1 MDESGFK
8 AVSKRVFEAAKPNDA
23 EVLLTSKDESL
34 VRFSNNTIS
43 QHVSSME
50 TDIII
55 RIQIGQR
62 QGRASTTQYDEES
75 LVKTVKRAQMAAS
88 AQREDPSILPLTP
101 PHVYNPIDNYVERT
115 ARISPDEKVKAVKD
129 LVSKTEEKGLRSA
142 GIFSNE
148 EGIVGLANSTGLFA
162 YNRSTSA
169 TFSITTMTDD
179 SSGWAEDTKKD
190 VGLIDPLRLGRIA
203 IEKADSSRGP
213 KDIEPGEYTV
223 ILEHAAVSDL
233 LLFMAY
239 EGFGAL
245 NYLEGRSFLSGKL
258 GEKVFD
264 ERITIIDDPCHPMTI
279 GMSFDFE
286 GMPKRMVPLIVKGLA
301 KNVVHDRKTANKAGT
316 LSTGHALPQPN
327 PYGPLPFN
335 IVLNGGDSSIE
346 EMIRS
351 TERGILVTRFHYTN
365 IIDPVKLTITGMTRD
380 GTFLVEKGKISHP
393 IKNMRFTESVVRI
406 FNEVEAISK
415 DQVFAKAFF
424 GGGFVVPAMKIRSFN
439 FSSATRF

>member
-1 MDESGFK
+1 MDESEFND
-8 AVSKRVFEAAKPNDA
+8 VSKKAFEAAKAN
-23 EVLLTSKDESL
+23 EVEVMVTSQDESL
-34 VRFSNNTIS
+34 VRFADNSIS
-43 QHVSSME
+43 QHISSME
-50 TDIII
+50 TDLVI
-55 RIQIGQR
+55 RVLIGQR
-62 QGRASTTQYDEES
+62 QGKASTTQYDQES
-75 LVKTVKRAQMAAS
+75 LVKTVKRAEIAAL
-88 AQREDPSILPLTP
+88 AQREDPSILPLAP
-101 PHVYNPIDNYVERT
+101 PHSYNPIDNYVERT
-115 ARISPDEKVKAVKD
+115 ARISPDDKVKAIKEVIR
-129 LVSKTEEKGLRSA
+129 KTEEKGLKSA
-142 GIFSNE
+142 GIFSNADN
-148 EGIVGLANSTGLFA
+148 IVGLANSNGLFA
-162 YNRSTSA
+162 YNRSTTA

-190 VGLIDPLRLGRIA
+190 VDLIDPSRLGQIA

-264 ERITIIDDPCHPMTI
+264 ERTTIVDDPFHPMTI

-286 GMPKRMVPLIVKGLA
+286 GMPKKMVPLIVKGIA
-301 KNVVHDRKTANKAGT
+301 KNVVHDRKTANKAAT

-346 EMIRS
+346 EMIRA
-351 TERGILVTRFHYTN
+351 TDRGMLVTRFHYTN

-439 FSSATRF
+439 FSSTTRF

>member
-1 MDESGFK
+1 MNESEFRDI
-8 AVSKRVFEAAKPNDA
+8 SKMVFEVTKSD
-23 EVLLTSKDESL
+23 EVELLLTSRDESL

-50 TDIII
+50 TDIIV
-55 RIQIGQR
+55 RVLIGKR
-62 QGRASTTQYDEES
+62 QGRASTTQYDPVS
-75 LVKTVKRAQMAAS
+75 LEKTVKRAEMAAS
-88 AQREDPSILPLTP
+88 AQKEDPSILPLTP
-101 PHVYNPIDNYVERT
+101 PHVYSPIDNYVERT
-115 ARISPDEKVKAVKD
+115 ARISPDKKVKAIKD
-129 LVSKTEEKGLRSA
+129 LVGKTEERGLRSA
-142 GIFSNE
+142 GIFSNAD
-148 EGIVGLANSTGLFA
+148 GIVGLSNSTGLFA

-179 SSGWAEDTKKD
+179 SSGWAENTNKD
-190 VGLIDPLRLGRIA
+190 IGLINPLMLGQIA
-203 IEKADSSRGP
+203 AKKADQSRGP
-213 KDIEPGEYTV
+213 EDIEPGEYTV

-264 ERITIIDDPCHPMTI
+264 ERITIMDDPYHPMTI

-286 GMPKRMVPLIVKGLA
+286 GMPKRMVPLIVKGVA
-301 KNVVHDRKTANKAGT
+301 KNVVHDRKTANKAAT

-327 PYGPLPFN
+327 PYGPMPLN
-335 IVLNGGDSSIE
+335 IILKGGDSSID
-346 EMIRS
+346 EMISS
-351 TERGILVTRFHYTN
+351 TDKGILVTRFHYTN
-365 IIDPVKLTITGMTRD
+365 IIDPIKLTITGMTRD
-380 GTFLVEKGKISHP
+380 GTFLIEKGKISHP

-406 FNEVEAISK
+406 FNEVESLSK

-439 FSSATRF
+439 FSSTTRF